1 MYGKSMKHAYR
12 LRWWVVA
19 LGCLGTIIDYL
30 SRNAL
35 GVMAP
40 ELKFILNMSTQQY
53 AYVVGAF
60 QAGYIVMQPLCGLI
74 IDLIG
79 LRIGVAAFVGISSF
93 AGILHGLAGGW
104 LSLAALRA
112 VKGAADAVAIPAGM
126 KIVSEWFRDR
136 ERSVAVG
143 YFNAGTSLG
152 SLFAPLVVVFLS
164 RKYGWQS
171 AFAITGALGFVWSSI
186 WYFVYRSPGQ
196 YEGKGKKKQI
206 KVSGKQMSVRTEWHE
221 GFRRMWKVLGMQ
233 NFWAIAQARFFAEP
247 VWQTLIFWVPL
258 YLATERNMDLKQ
270 IALFA
275 WLPFLAADLGG
286 LFGGYLSPLLIS
298 RFHVPLI
305 GSRVAGVALGAVL
318 MFGPACIGLVATPV
332 QAIALFCIGGF
343 AHQMISVLLNT
354 LCADAFEP
362 DEVATAAG
370 LAGTAAS
377 IGGLG
382 FSLLLGSTADRF
394 GYGLFFGTFGAF
406 DLIGATI
413 LFVLL
418 RDVTRRAQVDPDHG
432 TLR

>member
-1 MYGKSMKHAYR
+1 MKEVSR
-12 LRWWVVA
+12 LRWWIVA

-40 ELKFILNMSTQQY
+40 ELKSVLNMSTQQY

-60 QAGYIVMQPLCGLI
+60 QAGYLVMQPMCGLA

-79 LRIGVAAFVGISSF
+79 LRVGVAVFVCISSF
-93 AGILHGLAGGW
+93 AGILHGIAGGW

-126 KIVSEWFRDR
+126 KIVSEWFPDR

-152 SLFAPLVVVFLS
+152 SLFAAPVVVFLS
-164 RKYGWQS
+164 RQYGWQN
-171 AFAITGALGFVWSSI
+171 AFAITGALGIVWSSI
-186 WYFVYRSPGQ
+186 WYLAYRSPGQ
-196 YEGKGKKKQI
+196 HRSKSQTERAEVLAKQA
-206 KVSGKQMSVRTEWHE
+206 SVDPVLHD
-221 GFRRMWKVLGMQ
+221 GIRRMADVLGTRG
-233 NFWAIAQARFFAEP
+233 FWAIAQARFFAEP

-258 YLATERNMDLKQ
+258 YLATERHMDLKQ

-275 WLPFLAADLGG
+275 WLPFLAADMGG
-286 LFGGYLSPLLIS
+286 LFGGYLSPFLIQ

-305 GSRVAGVALGAVL
+305 WSRVAGVALGAVMML
-318 MFGPACIGLVATPV
+318 GPACIGLAATPF
-332 QAIALFCIGGF
+332 QAIALFCVGGF

-354 LCADAFEP
+354 LSADIFEP
-362 DEVATAAG
+362 HEVGTAAG
-370 LAGTAAS
+370 LAGAIAS
-377 IGGLG
+377 TGGLG
-382 FSLLLGSTADRF
+382 FSLLLGAAADKF
-394 GYGLFFGTFGAF
+394 GYGLFFGAFGAF

-413 LFVLL
+413 LVILL
-418 RDVTRRAQVDPDHG
+418 RGVTRPMPEETGAGNRIV
-432 TLR
+432 

>member
-1 MYGKSMKHAYR
+1 MKQAYR

-19 LGCLGTIIDYL
+19 FGCLGTIIDYL

-53 AYVVGAF
+53 GYVVGAF
-60 QAGYIVMQPLCGLI
+60 QAGYLVMQPICGLV

-79 LRIGVAAFVGISSF
+79 LRIGVAVFVGISSF
-93 AGILHGLAGGW
+93 SGILHGVAGGW

-126 KIVSEWFRDR
+126 KIVAEWFPDQ
-136 ERSVAVG
+136 EKSVAVG

-171 AFAITGALGFVWSSI
+171 AFAITGALGFIWSAI

-196 YEGKGKKKQI
+196 YRGMGKKNQI
-206 KVSGKQMSVRTEWHE
+206 EPPGKRMSVCTEWHE
-221 GFRRMWKVLGMQ
+221 GIRRMWKVLGMRR
-233 NFWAIAQARFFAEP
+233 FWAIAQARFFAEP

-258 YLATERNMDLKQ
+258 YLATERHMDLKQ

-286 LFGGYLSPLLIS
+286 LFGGYLSPFLIN
-298 RFHVPLI
+298 RFHVRLI
-305 GSRVAGVALGAVL
+305 GSRVAGVVLGAVL
-318 MFGPACIGLVATPV
+318 MFGPACIGLVATPL
-332 QAIALFCIGGF
+332 QAIVLFCVGGF

-354 LCADAFEP
+354 LCADVFEP
-362 DEVATAAG
+362 DEVGTAAG
-370 LAGTAAS
+370 LAGMMAS

-394 GYGLFFGTFGAF
+394 GYGLFFGAFGAF

-413 LFVLL
+413 LFILL
-418 RDVTRRAQVDPDHG
+418 RGVTRRAQVATEDR
-432 TLR
+432 TFQ